1 MDDDHDAHDVQV
13 DEPLYDEHELLV
25 HDEVVHDDIM
35 NDLPQQTDVQ
45 RQHVYDEIDDVDQIL
60 YVL

>member
-1 MDDDHDAHDVQV
+1 MDDDHDVRDVQV

-25 HDEVVHDDIM
+25 RDEVVHDDIM